1 MAVLAA
7 VGLMARSLSVM
18 LAEYPVEEHLRFI
31 EEYRER
37 LSVKPEPPR
46 WEYPPVHL
54 GPTWQLTDDGHWLLP
69 ERTIGWD
76 VLGWC
81 GVWLQLTRDEPWRFT
96 DEQARWLLHWY
107 SVEYP
112 SGEFTYHDGVL
123 QRMKGWGK
131 DPIGSCVA
139 ASELLGPARFSGWD
153 ENGQPLARDVPNAWV
168 QTAAVSLEQ
177 TKNTMRLLPGLFTPE
192 AKRRFGMQIGK
203 EKVYALGDERLLE
216 AVTSSPATLEG
227 ARATF
232 ILLNETHHWTAS
244 NDGHEMAAVIQRNA
258 AKSPDGAARTLRITN
273 AYEPGQ
279 DSVAERDREAYEK
292 MAAGQS
298 LTTGI
303 LYDSLEAPPE
313 APLTAEAAPLV
324 VPPIRGDSVW
334 LHPGRV
340 VQEILDTRNPPSQSR
355 RFWYNQITAAED
367 AWTTPAEW
375 DQNRVDGIELAEGDE
390 VALFFDGSKSDDATG
405 LMASRISD
413 GAVFRLGVW
422 ERPQGV
428 AEWSVPRDAVDG
440 VVRYAFALYDVVG
453 FLGDPGAGE
462 DDLGQRYWDAM
473 IDSWAADFG
482 EQLSVWSSQGGA
494 DRHAILWDMR
504 SSARLKLFTEACERA
519 LSDIEAK
526 ALPHNGDPVLRI
538 HVTNARRRPNAY
550 GISIGKEH
558 RESARKIDLAVC
570 AIGARMVRRMYLALP
585 ANKRRKRRTGRAMF
599 V

>member
-1 MAVLAA
+1 
-7 VGLMARSLSVM
+7 MARSRVAVLQRV
-18 LAEYPVEEHLRFI
+18 PVDEHFRFI
-31 EEYRER
+31 EEYRAALE
-37 LSVKPEPPR
+37 LPAALPK

-54 GPTWQLTDDGHWLLP
+54 GPTWEIGADGRWVLP

-81 GVWLQLTRDEPWRFT
+81 GTWLQLSRDEPWRFT
-96 DEQARWLLHWY
+96 LEQARFILHWY
-107 SVEYP
+107 SLDEQ
-112 SGEFTYHDGVL
+112 GEFVYHDGVL

-131 DPIGSCVA
+131 DPLGACLLAV
-139 ASELLGPARFSGWD
+139 EMLGPCRFDGWD
-153 ENGQPLARDVPNAWV
+153 DDGQPLARDVSNAWV

-177 TKNTMRLLPGLFTPE
+177 TKNTMRLLPALFTPW
-192 AKRRFGMQIGK
+192 AKRQFGMQLGK
-203 EKVYALGDERLLE
+203 EKCYALGDERLLE

-232 ILLNETHHWTAS
+232 LVLNETHHWNSS
-244 NDGHEMAAVIQRNA
+244 NDGHEMAAVIARNA

-298 LTTGI
+298 LTTGL

-375 DQNRVDGIELAEGDE
+375 DTNRDTSLELAEGDE
-390 VALFFDGSKSDDATG
+390 IVLFFDGSKSDDATG
-405 LMASRISD
+405 LTACRVSD
-413 GAVFRLGVW
+413 GASFVVGVW

-428 AEWSVPRDAVDG
+428 PEWSVPRGDVDG
-440 VVRYAFALYDVVG
+440 MVRYAFALYDVRA
-453 FLGDPGAGE
+453 FFADPGAGE
-462 DDLGQRYWDAM
+462 DDTGQRYWDAM
-473 IDSWAADFG
+473 IDQWAADFG
-482 EQLSVWSSQGGA
+482 EQLDLWSVPSGA
-494 DRHAILWDMR
+494 DRHAIMFDMR
-504 SSARLKLFTEACERA
+504 SPARLKLFTEACERA
-519 LSDIEAK
+519 LSDIQAK
-526 ALPHNGDPVLRI
+526 QFPHDGSPVLRI
-538 HVTNARRRPNAY
+538 HVTNARRRPNQY
-550 GISIGKEH
+550 GVGIGKEH
-558 RESARKIDLAVC
+558 RESSRKIDLAVC
-570 AIGARMVRRMYLALP
+570 MIGARMARRMYLALP